1 MDTEAKVS
9 IPLKAKAEAGE
20 IPELLLR
27 KMFSNFIK
35 LVNNGYEVSELEGKY
50 KPSWEYGEPTSKR
63 HEDWLN
69 EEIGRASCRER
80 V

>member
-35 LVNNGYEVSELEGKY
+35 
-50 KPSWEYGEPTSKR
+50 WERFKF
-63 HEDWLN
+63 
-69 EEIGRASCRER
+69 